1 MLLISTFTILLIVLI
16 VLLVI
21 SLCLFLTTKHLKI
34 VAKRKAAERYRGKG
48 ALLPIANI
56 HVKQRAP
63 MMQHPSMSFDDSNF
77 RKSFY
82 QYPSSPPFSSCL
94 SVPEIRITFPDE
106 DFPPQILGVP
116 GQRTSQVVVVQ
127 IGESGAA
134 YVTAPPPYEGFHD
147 VDMSNIGGLKEKC
160 WQGKKFLF
168 LFRHIFIFT
177 SGGNVFGIFSNPPSD
192 VFKFLWEDFEFMKCR
207 VRVTGFV
214 LINKR
219 LQP

>member
-1 MLLISTFTILLIVLI
+1 MLLISTITILLVVLI

-21 SLCLFLTTKHLKI
+21 SLCLFITTKHLQV

-56 HVKQRAP
+56 HIKQRSP
-63 MMQHPSMSFDDSNF
+63 MMKHPSMSFEDSNF

-82 QYPSSPPFSSCL
+82 QSHSPPSSSCL

-106 DFPPQILGVP
+106 DFPPQIPGVP

-134 YVTAPPPYEGFHD
+134 YVTAPPPYEGFQD
-147 VDMSNIGGLKEKC
+147 IDMSNVGGLKEKC
-160 WQGKKFLF
+160 
-168 LFRHIFIFT
+168 
-177 SGGNVFGIFSNPPSD
+177 
-192 VFKFLWEDFEFMKCR
+192 
-207 VRVTGFV
+207 
-214 LINKR
+214 
-219 LQP
+219 